1 MQIDIRPAENSDS
14 AALLHILQVVF
25 AEYPGCVLDIEE
37 VPELLQPATA
47 FAEMGGSLWVAQH
60 QDQVVGCVGLVP
72 DGDPWA
78 HGAEKTLHSAR
89 SARSG
94 FGSAF
99 D

>member
-47 FAEMGGSLWVAQH
+47 FAEMGDPFGWRSIRIKWSAVSALCPMGSL
-60 QDQVVGCVGLVP
+60 
-72 DGDPWA
+72 
-78 HGAEKTLHSAR
+78 GAWS
-89 SARSG
+89 
-94 FGSAF
+94 
-99 D
+99 